1 MTDKKLR
8 QRLLKKSLDPNFAQ
22 KKAPYW
28 VLFFI
33 PDESMKHVCWP
44 LRRNS
49 SKTPLTITLEIL
61 EVLKS
66 NCNPYQ
72 PLGNTTL
79 LLLLIS

>member
-1 MTDKKLR
+1 MTGKKSR
-8 QRLLKKSLDPNFAQ
+8 QRLLKKSLDPNFAP
-22 KKAPYW
+22 KKSTLLGA
-28 VLFFI
+28 FFI
-33 PDESMKHVCWP
+33 TDQSIKHVCWP
-44 LRRNS
+44 LRRNG

-72 PLGNTTL
+72 ALGNTTL

>member
-1 MTDKKLR
+1 MTGKKLR
-8 QRLLKKSLDPNFAQ
+8 PRLLKKWLDPKLSN
-22 KKAPYW
+22 KKHPNGC
-28 VLFFI
+28 FFI
-33 PDESMKHVCWP
+33 PNESMKHVCWP
-44 LRRNS
+44 LHRNG

-72 PLGNTTL
+72 ALGNTTF